1 MYKKRSAPGHFRTE
15 RFSFEYTKFR
25 SHKMKIIAFDLDDT
39 LLKEREFCESG
50 FRAVARI
57 LKDRL
62 SPAEVVNVM
71 TQALRQRQNH
81 YDALEN
87 LASSRSVRLDMTEIV
102 NTCRNHIPVFR
113 DETVASA
120 RNRIGKV
127 IERGYIPAII
137 TDGRSVTQRNKI
149 KALGLTDMIAPED
162 IMISSE
168 QGADKKSD
176 LMFRR
181 LMALHHD
188 IREFVYIGDNVEKD
202 FYWPKKLGWKTI
214 GIRDT
219 ENINIHP
226 QNLNVSKD
234 FLPDIWLE
242 QLRK

>member
-1 MYKKRSAPGHFRTE
+1 MLKKRFAPVHFRTE

-25 SHKMKIIAFDLDDT
+25 SHQMKIIAFDLDDT

-50 FRAVARI
+50 IRAVAGI

-62 SPAEVVNVM
+62 SPSEVVNVM
-71 TQALRQRQNH
+71 TQALHRRQNH

-87 LASSRSVRLDMTEIV
+87 LASARSVRLDMAEIV
-102 NTCRNHIPVFR
+102 STCRNHKPIFK
-113 DETVASA
+113 DDTVASA
-120 RNRIGKV
+120 RNRIREV
-127 IERGYIPAII
+127 IDRGYIPAII

-149 KALGLTDMIAPED
+149 NVLGLYEMIAPED

-168 QGADKKSD
+168 QGGDKKSG

-181 LMALHHD
+181 LMKFHHD

-219 ENINIHP
+219 EDTNIHP
-226 QNLNVSKD
+226 QILNVSEE
-234 FLPDIWLE
+234 FLPDIWL
-242 QLRK
+242 